1 VAGEGIVLLV
11 DDEET
16 IRNGAKAGLERS
28 GYRVILAE
36 NGADGVRIFRDRHS
50 EISAVVLDRTMPGMG
65 GEEAL
70 AEMQDIEPKVP
81 IILSTGYDEAETLSR
96 LAGRNLAGF
105 LQKPY
110 TIETLLSEIQSA
122 LSRKMSRNSG

>member
-1 VAGEGIVLLV
+1 
-11 DDEET
+11 
-16 IRNGAKAGLERS
+16 
-28 GYRVILAE
+28 
-36 NGADGVRIFRDRHS
+36 
-50 EISAVVLDRTMPGMG
+50 
-65 GEEAL
+65 
-70 AEMQDIEPKVP
+70 MQDIEPKVP